1 MNLKTNIMEN
11 TNNSKP
17 YNQVT
22 EDLWEFM
29 RRLSVSNE
37 CPQFNI
43 DNCRKSL
50 QQKLN
55 ISNDVFDHAYEVLK
69 DTGTFKEIK
78 RENNVVTFKLLK

>member
-1 MNLKTNIMEN
+1 MEN
-11 TNNSKP
+11 MNDSKP

-50 QQKLN
+50 QQKIN

-69 DTGTFKEIK
+69 DTGTFKVINLEK
-78 RENNVVTFKLLK
+78 NVVTFKLLN